1 MEVRQGDRLLGL
13 STRCTFSF
21 SIRLRGRDEGTGRER
36 ATFQEELPRCCHR
49 LCVGRARPSLALF
62 GWKVPR
68 PSGKAA
74 VVSGTQHAGMKHR
87 LLPNVSLQQADQKG
101 C

>member
-1 MEVRQGDRLLGL
+1 M
-13 STRCTFSF
+13 FSF
-21 SIRLRGRDEGTGRER
+21 SIRLWGQGRGHWRGKSRVSGGAAEVLPQALCGQSAAVSR
-36 ATFQEELPRCCHR
+36 AFW
-49 LCVGRARPSLALF
+49 V
-62 GWKVPR
+62 KVPR

-74 VVSGTQHAGMKHR
+74 VVSGTQRAGTKHG